1 MTKLTVTLN
10 RAHKIAERLSA
21 GIGEARDLA
30 AGRGSASVNLTTRP
44 TTEQVEFIRNQAV
57 VALKAVERF
66 EVLVAAHAAL
76 RETIAQA
83 NAKLGITAV
92 LAQVEANKR
101 LIGLY
106 GVAAGT
112 LAPNASTVH
121 IDALLH
127 DGFVW
132 PQATGYGPGT
142 VATTAIRAE
151 DVARLFE
158 RKRALERQNFGLTD
172 KLAELNAK
180 TVEIELPDELLEDL
194 GL

>member
-1 MTKLTVTLN
+1 MSKLTVTLN

-21 GIGEARDLA
+21 GLGEARDLA
-30 AGRGSASVNLTTRP
+30 SARGAAAVNLTARP
-44 TTEQVEFIRNQAV
+44 TTEQVGYIRSQAA

-66 EVLVAAHAAL
+66 ELLVGTHATL

-83 NAKLGITAV
+83 NAKFGITAV
-92 LAQVEANKR
+92 LAQVEGNKR

-106 GVAAGT
+106 GVAAGA

-121 IDALLH
+121 VDALTA
-127 DGFVW
+127 DYTW
-132 PQATGYGPGT
+132 PQATAYGPGT
-142 VATTAIRAE
+142 VAATAVRSE
-151 DVARLFE
+151 DVARLLE
-158 RKRALERQNFGLTD
+158 RKRALERQNFALTD